1 MDDAGDSSL
10 TRSIVQLVCGPI
22 GNLGDIT
29 FRAVETLKNADLIA
43 CEDTRHS
50 RRLLNHYDI
59 SEKKLISLH
68 EHNETFR
75 APELARKVISENIR
89 LAVISDA
96 GTPTISDPGY
106 RLVRECADAGIKVE
120 VLPGPSAV
128 ITGLAG
134 SGLPTD
140 SFWFGGFLPV
150 KSGKKTKA
158 LECALQARFTSIFF
172 ESPHRIT
179 KTLHLLA
186 GLDSTRET
194 CVARELTKKFETYH
208 RGTAAELADQF
219 ESGSFS
225 KGEITLLIR
234 GASRSDIRQQKRQEK
249 QALK

>member
-1 MDDAGDSSL
+1 MGDDL
-10 TRSIVQLVCGPI
+10 TRGVVQLVCGPI

-29 FRAVETLKNADLIA
+29 YRAVETLKRADLIA

-50 RRLLNHYDI
+50 RRLLNHYGIND
-59 SEKKLISLH
+59 KTLISLH
-68 EHNETFR
+68 EHNESHR
-75 APELARKVISENIR
+75 SPELVRRVRDENIR

-106 RLVRECADAGIKVE
+106 RLVRQCAEAGVKVE

-128 ITGLAG
+128 VTGLAG

-150 KSGKKTKA
+150 KSGKKTKMIEKA
-158 LECALQARFTSIFF
+158 LDTGSTAIFF

-179 KTLHLLA
+179 KTLRLLA
-186 GLDSTRET
+186 ALDPNRET

-208 RGTAAELADQF
+208 RGSASELADQF

-234 GASRSDIRQQKRQEK
+234 GASRAEIKEK
-249 QALK
+249 KAKTENRE